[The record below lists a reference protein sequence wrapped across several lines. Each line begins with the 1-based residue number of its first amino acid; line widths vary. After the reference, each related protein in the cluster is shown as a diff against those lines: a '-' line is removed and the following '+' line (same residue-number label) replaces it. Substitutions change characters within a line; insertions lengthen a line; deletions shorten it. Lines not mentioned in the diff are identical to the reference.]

1 MYDTK
6 QPTDFDV
13 EIVEEIAVLSSSG
26 NWSKELNVV
35 QWGDNIAKYDI
46 RTWTKNHVKA
56 GKGIAFTLEEL
67 RNLKKALNSM
77 DI

>member
-13 EIVEEIAVLSSSG
+13 DIVEEIAVLSSSG
-26 NWSKELNVV
+26 NWAKELNVV

-46 RTWTKNHVKA
+46 RTWT
-56 GKGIAFTLEEL
+56 
-67 RNLKKALNSM
+67 M
-77 DI
+77 